1 MRTLGLLLA
10 AFLTTSCAPTY
21 PKEQLAQSVEQLCQR
36 EYSLSVKAKYAETTL
51 GVLVLIPGLVEE
63 LMKHPPGV
71 PPPLWTDGVYEDDRF
86 QFQFATR
93 GAFARKEEKEEDGS
107 GPKKET
113 ERSEALKILD
123 HVHTALRR
131 VALSTDA
138 RLEFYTLVARDP
150 GPTALDVIFSGHV
163 NDLKRV
169 QFFDI
174 SIGELQKRSRF
185 SVRVQPE
192 AVARQTVRSFLTD
205 LSVRPLPQLLTRYA
219 APSKRFGE
227 LLPKF
232 LELGVNLQGK
242 EKQLLSE
249 TWPVAQTKAN
259 EAVVQVP
266 LAPMGTPGALLFVVE
281 LRENQGLFLDIERQE
296 GAALP
301 PRFRHVGVPEKW
313 NGSFYMEPIVLPKF
327 LAEQIA
333 RRVLS
338 EFEPLE
344 EEQEKKPSS
353 KEKEPA
359 SSEDVTRALVQASA
373 YVLKSYQFS
382 GFKELSVTDAT
393 EGTRWVVPSKELPL
407 FRRRNPP
414 DLKPISP

>member
-1 MRTLGLLLA
+1 ML
-10 AFLTTSCAPTY
+10 F
-21 PKEQLAQSVEQLCQR
+21 
-36 EYSLSVKAKYAETTL
+36 
-51 GVLVLIPGLVEE
+51 
-63 LMKHPPGV
+63 
-71 PPPLWTDGVYEDDRF
+71 
-86 QFQFATR
+86 
-93 GAFARKEEKEEDGS
+93 
-107 GPKKET
+107 
-113 ERSEALKILD
+113 RSALKTLD

-138 RLEFYTLVARDP
+138 RMEFYTLIARDP

-192 AVARQTVRSFLTD
+192 AVARQTVRGFLTD

-219 APSKRFGE
+219 AASKRFGE

-266 LAPMGTPGALLFVVE
+266 LAPMGTPGALLLSGASHFF
-281 LRENQGLFLDIERQE
+281 LSKIPLWSSGTLLFCRSRSGDHFF
-296 GAALP
+296 LP
-301 PRFRHVGVPEKW
+301 PEKSPPSP
-313 NGSFYMEPIVLPKF
+313 SFCPWF
-327 LAEQIA
+327 
-333 RRVLS
+333 
-338 EFEPLE
+338 
-344 EEQEKKPSS
+344 
-353 KEKEPA
+353 
-359 SSEDVTRALVQASA
+359 
-373 YVLKSYQFS
+373 
-382 GFKELSVTDAT
+382 
-393 EGTRWVVPSKELPL
+393 
-407 FRRRNPP
+407 
-414 DLKPISP
+414 

>member
-1 MRTLGLLLA
+1 MRILSLLLA
-10 AFLTTSCAPTY
+10 AFLTTSCGPTY
-21 PKEQLAQSVEQLCQR
+21 PKERLGPSVEELCQR
-36 EYSLSVKAKYAETTL
+36 EYGLSVKAQYVQTTL

-71 PPPLWTDGVYEDDRF
+71 PVPLWTDGMYEDNRF
-86 QFQFATR
+86 QFQFASR
-93 GAFARKEEKEEDGS
+93 GAFSRKKEKEEDGS
-107 GPKKET
+107 GPKKED
-113 ERSEALKILD
+113 RSEALKILD

-138 RLEFYTLVARDP
+138 PLEFYTLIARDP
-150 GPTALDVIFSGHV
+150 GPAALDIIFAGHLS
-163 NDLKRV
+163 DLRRV
-169 QFFDI
+169 QYWDI

-185 SVRVQPE
+185 SLRVQPE
-192 AVARQTVRSFLTD
+192 AMARQTVRGFLTD

-242 EKQLLSE
+242 EKKLLNQ
-249 TWPVAQTKAN
+249 TWPAVQTKAN
-259 EAVVQVP
+259 EAVVQVS
-266 LAPMGTPGALLFVVE
+266 LGPMGYPGALWFVVE
-281 LRENQGLFLDIERQE
+281 LQENQGLFLDIERQE
-296 GAALP
+296 SSDAP
-301 PRFRHVGVPEKW
+301 PRFRHLGPPEKW
-313 NGSFYMEPIVLPKF
+313 DDSFYLEPLVLPKF

-344 EEQEKKPSS
+344 EE
-353 KEKEPA
+353 KEKAHPQEPA
-359 SSEDVTRALVQASA
+359 NSEDVTRALVQASA
-373 YVLKSYQFS
+373 YVLKSYKFS
-382 GFKELSVTDAT
+382 DFKELSVTDAT
-393 EGTRWVVPSKELPL
+393 QGTRWIVPSKELPL